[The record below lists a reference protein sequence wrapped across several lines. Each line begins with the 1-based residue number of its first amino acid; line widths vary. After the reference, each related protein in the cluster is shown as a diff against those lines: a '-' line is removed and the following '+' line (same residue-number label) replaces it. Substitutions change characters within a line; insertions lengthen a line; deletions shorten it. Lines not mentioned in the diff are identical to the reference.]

1 MKTDKL
7 RLLSA
12 CFAFVFVFYG
22 NSAIASQ
29 ALDPTDIG
37 IGARPLGMG
46 RAYTAIADDNSS
58 LFTNPAGLDQK
69 KSVKFLTMW
78 GSLMAEVP
86 YNVVGVSM
94 PMWGGSFGLG
104 YAGLQVGGIRETV
117 MVGGVPEMTGNE
129 GSFNNSS
136 VNLVYATDLISIPF
150 FSKAKVLS
158 SAKAGVSVKMVSQG
172 FSGFSS
178 FEARELNGFDID
190 LGMITKINEETK
202 FGLAFK
208 NIIPGN
214 NLGNDELPMSVN
226 AGISRYFTNAKLL
239 ADLDIDIVSDR
250 ALLFRGGCE
259 WSPVDLLKLR
269 LGFDQKPNAGSAM
282 TNMSAGVGLEF
293 KTFSFDYAYHT
304 FAGLPELSTHFFSIC
319 ISGPE
324 LKDGPKKEI
333 VKPLPPKAEIK
344 KGPSKTNAKAVQPAA
359 KKKTVPAKKTK
370 K

>member
-250 ALLFRGGCE
+250 ALLFRGD
-259 WSPVDLLKLR
+259 V
-269 LGFDQKPNAGSAM
+269 N
-282 TNMSAGVGLEF
+282 
-293 KTFSFDYAYHT
+293 
-304 FAGLPELSTHFFSIC
+304 
-319 ISGPE
+319 GPR
-324 LKDGPKKEI
+324 
-333 VKPLPPKAEIK
+333 
-344 KGPSKTNAKAVQPAA
+344 
-359 KKKTVPAKKTK
+359 
-370 K
+370 